1 MVVAGKERVYLVVRA
16 SIDGEVTEHVYD
28 ASYASNGSVDVL
40 IYEEDLQELG
50 NVRNFITIQPD
61 KVNMKR
67 SGGIVMNQQF
77 LAGKRT
83 ESVYH
88 HPFGSIHLE
97 ITTKDIRIGKRS
109 VDVFYD
115 SVMNGTEKQSHHL
128 QFRYMKENE

>member
-1 MVVAGKERVYLVVRA
+1 MASKKQVDLVVRA

-28 ASYASNGSVDVL
+28 ASYTSNGSIDVL

-50 NVRNFITIQPD
+50 KVRNFITIQPD

-77 LAGKRT
+77 LSGRRT
-83 ESVYH
+83 ESIYH

-97 ITTKDIRIGKRS
+97 ITTKEIQVGNRS

-115 SVMNGTEKQSHHL
+115 SVMNGTEKQRHHL
-128 QFRYMKENE
+128 QLRYMKENE